1 MYREND
7 QRIYSRSQ
15 QLSTTT
21 ATVSDLRWAPKR
33 FAQIKNIEDTETR
46 GAWIEAHYKENDGLF
61 DKPDVL
67 RMTPLPG
74 HIDAKG
80 LLHLHTI
87 YTVKS
92 DGRKKA
98 RTVLG
103 AGKDKLDT
111 LDLGYERSFS
121 PTARNVTVRL
131 HCAYAAARDL
141 VIRGGDVTQAFSQ
154 GDWPDHVKKVYAR
167 MPDGYNAYYKGVF
180 HCCEVGNLYGHPIAG
195 RNWYM
200 TLCHRMKHFGYEQSA
215 HDPCK
220 FHKYKGDDEF
230 HMVLYVDDILT
241 FSPKDST
248 LYTDWK
254 EWFDKEFMW
263 TDFDT
268 NLHEFTSVNITQK
281 HKQVKLDMA
290 RCIEDMIL
298 EHCPG
303 GFHRAFSMPADTD
316 LSKAV
321 HKAAVE
327 KDDKY
332 ANSELGKKFR
342 RLVMQLLYCAHQARP
357 DIAVSVSML
366 TRVQAW
372 PSPDLL
378 KRAEKILACLSGT
391 KELGPIYKAKESV
404 RPTPNWAPR
413 VEVEGASDASFDVAH
428 STSGHVFFSSGA
440 AIAWA
445 TKKQRSIALSS
456 CEAEVVAG
464 SEAACQAVA
473 IRGLLEEL
481 HIKQHEPTTL
491 SMDNTAAIDV
501 SSDPM
506 YYDRSKHIAR
516 RDLFIRELVAN
527 NIIKPEFIRTEDN
540 PADALIKPLPKAAF
554 IKHRNKLLGI

>member
-1 MYREND
+1 M
-7 QRIYSRSQ
+7 
-15 QLSTTT
+15 
-21 ATVSDLRWAPKR
+21 SDAKWAPKR
-33 FAQIKNIEDTETR
+33 FTQIKSIEDKETR
-46 GAWIEAHYKENDGLF
+46 GAWLEAHYKENDGLF

-67 RMTPLPG
+67 RMTPLPS
-74 HIDAKG
+74 HVEAKG

-200 TLCHRMKHFGYEQSA
+200 TLCHRMKHFGNEQSA
-215 HDPCK
+215 HDPCL

-281 HKQVKLDMA
+281 HKQ
-290 RCIEDMIL
+290 
-298 EHCPG
+298 
-303 GFHRAFSMPADTD
+303 
-316 LSKAV
+316 
-321 HKAAVE
+321 
-327 KDDKY
+327 
-332 ANSELGKKFR
+332 
-342 RLVMQLLYCAHQARP
+342 
-357 DIAVSVSML
+357 
-366 TRVQAW
+366 
-372 PSPDLL
+372 
-378 KRAEKILACLSGT
+378 
-391 KELGPIYKAKESV
+391 
-404 RPTPNWAPR
+404 
-413 VEVEGASDASFDVAH
+413 
-428 STSGHVFFSSGA
+428 
-440 AIAWA
+440 
-445 TKKQRSIALSS
+445 
-456 CEAEVVAG
+456 
-464 SEAACQAVA
+464 
-473 IRGLLEEL
+473 
-481 HIKQHEPTTL
+481 
-491 SMDNTAAIDV
+491 
-501 SSDPM
+501 
-506 YYDRSKHIAR
+506 
-516 RDLFIRELVAN
+516 
-527 NIIKPEFIRTEDN
+527 
-540 PADALIKPLPKAAF
+540 
-554 IKHRNKLLGI
+554 